1 MRNLAIGRKEEQ
13 KHDGIYWVSQTT
25 RTLGCIVMLARK
37 ALSSATLDSLLSP
50 YNFDIVVNIAKQM
63 STDKEQPSL
72 NVSRTV
78 GNLLNKMCTS
88 KYCASWRTDDRE
100 RRNDATYFK
109 KLVEAEWNSR
119 LNDAAL
125 RKKGNQNCKLFPWQK
140 TCRNSVTIW

>member
-25 RTLGCIVMLARK
+25 RTLGRIVMLARK
-37 ALSSATLDSLLSP
+37 ALPSATLDSLLSP

-88 KYCASWRTDDRE
+88 KYCAS
-100 RRNDATYFK
+100 
-109 KLVEAEWNSR
+109 
-119 LNDAAL
+119 
-125 RKKGNQNCKLFPWQK
+125 
-140 TCRNSVTIW
+140 